1 MRQSGSARGCHY
13 VQCVSSGG
21 RGTTDGVNQEG
32 NENDDPPPRK
42 KLIETSIPLTDINA
56 ESVREKS
63 LRHGLP
69 STLHLYWARRPL
81 ATTRT
86 ILFAQLVDDPSSH
99 PDLFPTEEDQ
109 RRERARLH
117 EIMTRLASWDNI
129 HNPNLYRE
137 ARQAILDSND
147 GVEPAVLDPF
157 AGGGAIPL
165 EAQRLGCE
173 AHASDL
179 NPLAVIINKA
189 LIEIPSRFCGRPSV
203 HPTEAVHA
211 SDGAGGLAD
220 DIRYYGQILRDTA
233 YGKLKSLYPTVTDD
247 NGVERTVIAW
257 IWARTVTNPNPANQ
271 VPVPLVRSWW
281 LSKKKGHEA
290 WIEPLVHEDGSI
302 TYEVRHSADG
312 PTGDK
317 EGTVNRKGAVS
328 IVDGTPMSLEYI
340 RSEGKAGRIGSQ
352 LMAVIAEGD
361 NGRLYLS
368 PTDKDTQ
375 CADVPEPS
383 NKPQEL
389 LPEQALGFR
398 VQAYGFRLWADLYT
412 PRQLTALTT
421 LSQTVAQVRERVLAD
436 ARAVGMSDGER
447 LENGGDDAQAYADAI
462 SVYLALAVSRQS
474 DYSSS
479 ICSWHNRGE
488 KMRNVF
494 ARQAIPMTWDYAEVN
509 PFSSKSGNFLGQVE
523 WVAEAVEN
531 TPAHPDSEAQQAD
544 AMTRDYTK
552 VVISTDPPYY
562 DNIGYSDL
570 SDYFYVWLRPM
581 LHDVLPSVTATMLTP
596 KAQELVANPYR
607 HGGKDGAEQFFVDG
621 FDAVF
626 GRIRSTARTDV
637 PMTVYYAYKQ
647 HGSDGVSTGW
657 YALLEGLINAG
668 WQITA
673 TWPVRS
679 ELSNRMLASGTNA
692 LASSI
697 VLACHPRPDDAPRVT
712 MREFISTLRR
722 ELDEEL
728 RTLMVSGIEPV
739 DLNQAAIGPGISVY
753 SRYSRIVEADGSDVD
768 VRQALE
774 IINRIIDETLGEDG
788 DDYDP
793 ATRFAIKW
801 YQSYGWQSD
810 QSGRADQLSMS
821 CGTTPN
827 ALVDDGIFEARG
839 GKARLLM
846 PSELSGEW
854 DPTADLHTDLW
865 EAVVRLT
872 GVFASGGADA
882 VIPLLAKVS
891 QRFPSLDAVKALGF
905 RVYHEAEKRN
915 DSDTA
920 LQFNS
925 LVSAW
930 DDLVSAAQ
938 RYAENHQHEVQ
949 GNLDL

>member
-1 MRQSGSARGCHY
+1 M
-13 VQCVSSGG
+13 
-21 RGTTDGVNQEG
+21 
-32 NENDDPPPRK
+32 
-42 KLIETSIPLTDINA
+42 
-56 ESVREKS
+56 
-63 LRHGLP
+63 RHGLP

-86 ILFAQLVDDPSSH
+86 ILFAQLVDDPSSR
-99 PDLFPTEEDQ
+99 PDRFPTEEEQD
-109 RRERARLH
+109 RERTRLH
-117 EIMTRLASWDNI
+117 GIMKRLASWDNI
-129 HNPNLYRE
+129 HDAELYRE

-189 LIEIPSRFCGRPSV
+189 LIEIPSLFCGKPSV
-203 HPTEAVHA
+203 HPTEGVRT

-220 DIRYYGQILRDTA
+220 DIRYYGKLLRDTA
-233 YGKLKSLYPTVTDD
+233 YDKLKGLYPTVVDD
-247 NGVERTVIAW
+247 DGKERTVIAW

-290 WIEPLVHEDGSI
+290 WIKPLVHDDGSI
-302 TYEVRHSADG
+302 SYDVQHSADG
-312 PTGDK
+312 PTGNA

-328 IVDGTPMSLEYI
+328 VVDGTPISFDYI
-340 RSEGKAGRIGSQ
+340 RSESRAKRLGAQLIAIVADGKGREYISPNSQQSHIADVIAPEDHPDGEVSDWPGRINVYRYG
-352 LMAVIAEGD
+352 M
-361 NGRLYLS
+361 
-368 PTDKDTQ
+368 TQ
-375 CADVPEPS
+375 FS
-383 NKPQEL
+383 
-389 LPEQALGFR
+389 
-398 VQAYGFRLWADLYT
+398 DLFT
-412 PRQLTALTT
+412 NRQLTALTT
-421 LSQTVAQVRERVLAD
+421 LSQMVAHVRDLVLAD
-436 ARAVGMSDGER
+436 SRAAGMPDGER
-447 LENGGDDAQAYADAI
+447 LDDGGDGAQAYADAI
-462 SVYLALAVSRQS
+462 AVYLALAVSRQT
-474 DYSSS
+474 DRCSS
-479 ICSWHNRGE
+479 ISGWDSSRSTI
-488 KMRNVF
+488 RNVF
-494 ARQAIPMTWDYAEVN
+494 ARQAIPMTWDFAEAN
-509 PFSSKSGNFLGQVE
+509 PFCSSTGNFLGQVDL
-523 WVAEAVEN
+523 VAEAIEN
-531 TPAHPDSEAQQAD
+531 VPARPHSDTLQAD
-544 AMTRDYTK
+544 AMTRDYTN
-552 VVISTDPPYY
+552 VVVSTDPPYY

-581 LHDVLPSVTATMLTP
+581 LRDVLPSVTATMLTP

-607 HGGKDGAEQFFVDG
+607 HGGKAGAEQFFVDG
-621 FDAVF
+621 FDTVF
-626 GRIRSTARTDV
+626 DRIRDTARTDV

-697 VLACHPRPDDAPRVT
+697 VLACRPRPEDAPRAT

-722 ELDEEL
+722 ELSAEL
-728 RTLMVSGIEPV
+728 QTLMAGGIEPV

-753 SRYSRIVEADGSDVD
+753 SRYSRIVEADGSDMD

-801 YQSYGWQSD
+801 YQSYGWSSQ
-810 QSGRADQLSMS
+810 QSGLADQLSMA
-821 CGTTPN
+821 CGTTPS
-827 ALVDDGIFEARG
+827 ALVDDGIFEASS
-839 GKARLLM
+839 GKARLLT
-846 PSELSGEW
+846 PTELNGSW
-854 DPTADLHTDLW
+854 DPTEDLHTDLW

-872 GVFASGGADA
+872 GVYATGGADA
-882 VIPLLAKVS
+882 VAPLLARVS
-891 QRFPSLDAVKALGF
+891 QRFPSLDAVKSLGF
-905 RVYHEAEKRN
+905 RTYHEAEKR
-915 DSDTA
+915 SDTESA
-920 LQFNS
+920 QQFNS

-930 DDLVSAAQ
+930 DELAMAASD
-938 RYAENHQHEVQ
+938 YAKHHQHGIQ
-949 GNLDL
+949 GHLDL